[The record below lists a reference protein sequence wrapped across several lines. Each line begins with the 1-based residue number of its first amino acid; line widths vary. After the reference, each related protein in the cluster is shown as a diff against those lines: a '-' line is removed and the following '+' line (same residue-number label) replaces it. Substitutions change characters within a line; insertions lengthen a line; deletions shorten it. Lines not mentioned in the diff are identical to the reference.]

1 MNILN
6 AIFSAYFLD
15 VPYTVLETIVAGN
28 LIIQFLY
35 EFVSLWD
42 NS

>member
-1 MNILN
+1 MLN
-6 AIFSAYFLD
+6 DIFSAYFSV
-15 VPYTVLETIVAGN
+15 VPYNILETIVAAN

-35 EFVSLWD
+35 EFISLWD